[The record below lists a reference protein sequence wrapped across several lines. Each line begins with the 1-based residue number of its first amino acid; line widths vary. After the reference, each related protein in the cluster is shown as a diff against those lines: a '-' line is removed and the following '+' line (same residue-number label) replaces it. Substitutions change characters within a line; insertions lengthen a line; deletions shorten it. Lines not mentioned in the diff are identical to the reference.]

1 MNNAL
6 TSIFLQGMA
15 GSRYFICLLIMMG
28 SFLLCGAQSDT
39 PKQTNGA
46 RSGTLSPTGIKTPS
60 RQPLN
65 KLDTGTRRMAAALPV
80 DTPGNAKGMPDSSR
94 QDSLQKQKL
103 TVGFPTRD
111 TGSYRKYETHPY
123 LPLHED
129 AIFRIIEYR
138 SATTKDR
145 LFYVMSAILLLL
157 GFIRA
162 IFPKYVN
169 DLFLLFLQTSL
180 RQKQTRDQ
188 LLQNNLASL
197 FVNLLF
203 FLSGGLFIGLYLQ
216 FRNWSSLSLWTLSL
230 AGAGLLLVV
239 YLFKYLFLLFAGWV
253 FNMKEAAGSYIF
265 FVFMV
270 NKVMGIL
277 LIPFLLI
284 LAFAGSEIVQTAV
297 TVSLGMLGLLY
308 GYRYIVSFGAVR
320 NKLKVNPLH
329 FFLYLCAVEMLPLLL
344 IYKLIINYIAG
355 SF

>member
-1 MNNAL
+1 
-6 TSIFLQGMA
+6 MA
-15 GSRYFICLLIMMG
+15 GSRYFICLLILMG
-28 SFLLCGAQSDT
+28 SYLLCGAQSDT
-39 PKQTNGA
+39 TIQTHTA
-46 RSGTLSPTGIKTPS
+46 PSATLSPTGIKTPS
-60 RQPLN
+60 RHPLY
-65 KLDTGTRRMAAALPV
+65 KLDSGTGRMVAALAV
-80 DTPGNAKGMPDSSR
+80 DSLGNAKGMPDSSR
-94 QDSLQKQKL
+94 QDSLHKQKL
-103 TVGFPTRD
+103 VVGFPLRD
-111 TGSYRKYETHPY
+111 TVSYRKYQTHPY
-123 LPLHED
+123 LPLHKE
-129 AIFRIIEYR
+129 AMFRIIEYR
-138 SATTKDR
+138 PVTTKDT
-145 LFYVMSAILLLL
+145 LFYVMSAIVLLL

-162 IFPKYVN
+162 IFPKYIN
-169 DLFLLFLQTSL
+169 NLFLLFLQTSL

-203 FLSGGLFIGLYLQ
+203 FLTGGLFIGLYLQ
-216 FRNWSSLSLWTLSL
+216 YRNWSSLSLWTLSL

-284 LAFAGSEIVQTAV
+284 MAFAGSEIVRTAV
-297 TVSLGMLGLLY
+297 TVSWGLLGLLY
-308 GYRYIVSFGAVR
+308 GYRYIISFGAVR

-329 FFLYLCAVEMLPLLL
+329 FFIYLCAVEMLPLLI